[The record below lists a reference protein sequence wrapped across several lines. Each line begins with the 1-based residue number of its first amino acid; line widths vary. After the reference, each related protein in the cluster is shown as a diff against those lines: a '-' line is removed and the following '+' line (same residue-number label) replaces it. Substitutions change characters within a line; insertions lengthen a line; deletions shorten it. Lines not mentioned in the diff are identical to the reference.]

1 MCFIVSKIINLN
13 VKILLK
19 QSIFESSDVTFWHRS
34 CLNCKITNQK
44 KIMRDLTN
52 KYENAKGNSIEF
64 MKNGQIS
71 AYFNALLEMNKYKRL
86 MIAIVAN

>member
-1 MCFIVSKIINLN
+1 VFHIFSKITKKN
-13 VKILLK
+13 VKFLLK
-19 QSIFESSDVTFWHRS
+19 PFNFQVSLVTFWHET
-34 CLNCKITNQK
+34 CLPYNNEPKNNTMI
-44 KIMRDLTN
+44 DLN
-52 KYENAKGNSIEF
+52 SKYENAKLNSMEL